1 MKRIIIVGAGAAGM
15 LAAIHAKTK
24 DNQVILIERN
34 TNCGK
39 KILITGNGKCNY
51 LNDDFNISHY
61 RSDNLEFLENI
72 ITEENKK
79 LLISEFKKI
88 GIEPKIKNGYYYPMS
103 NTSVSI
109 QNALLLTLK
118 QKGIEIITNT
128 TITDIKKINNKFI
141 LNDKFT
147 CDKLIIAAGSS
158 ACPKCGT
165 DGTIYDALKP
175 LGLKIKKPL
184 PALVQ
189 LKSEGKFLKE
199 WAGIRCDCELSLFE
213 NDKLIKKSIGEVQLT
228 DYGISGI
235 CTFQLSSDCIRG
247 LDSGKKEVIKINF
260 LPDIKDFDTFY
271 LNRVKLLKGRNDI
284 ELFEGLI
291 NYKLLY
297 VLFKHNKNIKE
308 ALTSFSLEITGYNGF
323 DKAQVASGGIKLTEI
338 NDNFECKNIKDLY
351 IIGEALDVDG
361 DCGGY
366 NLAFAFLSGIIAGE
380 SIKNDW
386 SKTSK
391 S

>member
-79 LLISEFKKI
+79 LLIFEFKKI

-103 NTSVSI
+103 NTSISI

-380 SIKNDW
+380 SIKND
-386 SKTSK
+386 
-391 S
+391 

>member
-24 DNQVILIERN
+24 YNQVILIERN

-103 NTSVSI
+103 NTSISI

-199 WAGIRCDCELSLFE
+199 WAGIRCDCELSLYE

-247 LDSGKKEVIKINF
+247 LDSGKKEVIKMNF

-380 SIKNDW
+380 SIKND
-386 SKTSK
+386 
-391 S
+391 

>member
-103 NTSVSI
+103 NTSISI

-199 WAGIRCDCELSLFE
+199 WAGIRCDCELSLYE

-351 IIGEALDVDG
+351 IVGEALDVDG

-380 SIKNDW
+380 SIKND
-386 SKTSK
+386 
-391 S
+391 

>member
-79 LLISEFKKI
+79 LLIFEFKKI

-103 NTSVSI
+103 NTSISI

-118 QKGIEIITNT
+118 QKEIEIITNT

-199 WAGIRCDCELSLFE
+199 WAGIRCDCELSLYE

-247 LDSGKKEVIKINF
+247 LDSGKKEVIKMNF

-351 IIGEALDVDG
+351 IIGETLDVDG

-380 SIKNDW
+380 NIKND
-386 SKTSK
+386 
-391 S
+391 

>member
-247 LDSGKKEVIKINF
+247 LDSGKKEVIKMNF

-351 IIGEALDVDG
+351 IVGEALDVDG

-380 SIKNDW
+380 NIKND
-386 SKTSK
+386 
-391 S
+391 

>member
-88 GIEPKIKNGYYYPMS
+88 GIEPKIKNGYYYAMS
-103 NTSVSI
+103 NTSISI

-118 QKGIEIITNT
+118 QKEIEIITNT

-199 WAGIRCDCELSLFE
+199 WAGIRCDCELSLYE

-247 LDSGKKEVIKINF
+247 LDSGKKEVIKMNF

-380 SIKNDW
+380 SIKND
-386 SKTSK
+386 
-391 S
+391 

>member
-79 LLISEFKKI
+79 LLIFEFKKI

-103 NTSVSI
+103 NTSISI

-118 QKGIEIITNT
+118 QKEIEIITNT

-199 WAGIRCDCELSLFE
+199 WAGIRCDCELSLYE

-247 LDSGKKEVIKINF
+247 LDSGKKEVIKMNF

-380 SIKNDW
+380 NIKND
-386 SKTSK
+386 
-391 S
+391 

>member
-61 RSDNLEFLENI
+61 RSDNLEFLENV

-199 WAGIRCDCELSLFE
+199 WAGIRCDCELSLYE

-351 IIGEALDVDG
+351 IIGETLDVDG

-380 SIKNDW
+380 SIKND
-386 SKTSK
+386 
-391 S
+391 

>member
-61 RSDNLEFLENI
+61 RSDNLEFLENV

-103 NTSVSI
+103 NTSISI

-247 LDSGKKEVIKINF
+247 LDSGKKEVIKMNF

-380 SIKNDW
+380 SIKND
-386 SKTSK
+386 
-391 S
+391 

>member
-1 MKRIIIVGAGAAGM
+1 MKRIIIVGAGASGM

-51 LNDDFNISHY
+51 LNDDFNICHY

-103 NTSVSI
+103 NTSISI

-118 QKGIEIITNT
+118 EKGIEVITNT

-165 DGTIYDALKP
+165 DGTIYNVLKP

-199 WAGIRCDCELSLFE
+199 WAGIRCDCELSLYE

-247 LDSGKKEVIKINF
+247 LEYGKKEVIKINF

-271 LNRVKLLKGRNDI
+271 QNRIKLLKGRNDI

-297 VLFKHNKNIKE
+297 VLFKHNKNVKE
-308 ALTSFSLEITGYNGF
+308 ALTNFSLEITGYNGF

-351 IIGEALDVDG
+351 IIGETLDVDG

-366 NLAFAFLSGIIAGE
+366 NLAFAFLSGIIAGD
-380 SIKNDW
+380 SVKND
-386 SKTSK
+386 
-391 S
+391 

>member
-79 LLISEFKKI
+79 LLIFEFKKI

-103 NTSVSI
+103 NTSISI

-199 WAGIRCDCELSLFE
+199 WAGIRCDCELSLYE

-247 LDSGKKEVIKINF
+247 LDSGKKEVIKMNF

-351 IIGEALDVDG
+351 IVGEALDVDG

-380 SIKNDW
+380 NIKND
-386 SKTSK
+386 
-391 S
+391 

>member
-88 GIEPKIKNGYYYPMS
+88 GIEPRIKNGYYYPMS
-103 NTSVSI
+103 NTSISI

-247 LDSGKKEVIKINF
+247 LDSGKKEVIKMNF

-380 SIKNDW
+380 SIKND
-386 SKTSK
+386 
-391 S
+391 

>member
-199 WAGIRCDCELSLFE
+199 WAGIRCDCELSLYE

-247 LDSGKKEVIKINF
+247 LDSGKKEVIKMNF

-351 IIGEALDVDG
+351 IVGEALDVDG

-380 SIKNDW
+380 SIKND
-386 SKTSK
+386 
-391 S
+391 

>member
-79 LLISEFKKI
+79 LLIFEFKKI

-103 NTSVSI
+103 NTSISI

-247 LDSGKKEVIKINF
+247 LDSGKKEVIKMNF

-351 IIGEALDVDG
+351 IVGEALDVDG

-380 SIKNDW
+380 NIKND
-386 SKTSK
+386 
-391 S
+391 

>member
-199 WAGIRCDCELSLFE
+199 WAGIRCDCELSLYE

-247 LDSGKKEVIKINF
+247 LDSGKKEVIKMNF

-380 SIKNDW
+380 SIKND
-386 SKTSK
+386 
-391 S
+391 

>member
-103 NTSVSI
+103 NTSISI

-351 IIGEALDVDG
+351 IIGETLDVDG

-380 SIKNDW
+380 NIKND
-386 SKTSK
+386 
-391 S
+391 

>member
-103 NTSVSI
+103 NTSISI

-199 WAGIRCDCELSLFE
+199 WAGIRCDCELSLYE

-247 LDSGKKEVIKINF
+247 LDSGKKEVIKMNF

-380 SIKNDW
+380 STKND
-386 SKTSK
+386 
-391 S
+391 

>member
-24 DNQVILIERN
+24 YNQVILIERN

-103 NTSVSI
+103 NTSISI

-380 SIKNDW
+380 SIKND
-386 SKTSK
+386 
-391 S
+391 

>member
-88 GIEPKIKNGYYYPMS
+88 GKEPKIKNGYYYPMS
-103 NTSVSI
+103 NTSISI

-118 QKGIEIITNT
+118 QKEIEIITNT

-199 WAGIRCDCELSLFE
+199 WAGIRCDCELSLYE

-247 LDSGKKEVIKINF
+247 LDSGKKEVIKMNF

-380 SIKNDW
+380 SIKND
-386 SKTSK
+386 
-391 S
+391 

>member
-380 SIKNDW
+380 SVKND
-386 SKTSK
+386 
-391 S
+391 

>member
-103 NTSVSI
+103 NTSISI

-199 WAGIRCDCELSLFE
+199 WAGIRCDCELSLYE

-351 IIGEALDVDG
+351 IVGEALDVDG

-380 SIKNDW
+380 NIKND
-386 SKTSK
+386 
-391 S
+391 

>member
-103 NTSVSI
+103 NTSISI

-147 CDKLIIAAGSS
+147 CNKLIIAAGSS

-247 LDSGKKEVIKINF
+247 LDSGKKEVIKMNF

-338 NDNFECKNIKDLY
+338 NDNFECKNIKD
-351 IIGEALDVDG
+351 VDG
-361 DCGGY
+361 DGGGY

-380 SIKNDW
+380 SIKND
-386 SKTSK
+386 
-391 S
+391 

>member
-380 SIKNDW
+380 SIKND
-386 SKTSK
+386 
-391 S
+391 

>member
-103 NTSVSI
+103 NTSISI

-199 WAGIRCDCELSLFE
+199 WAGIRCDCELSLYE

-380 SIKNDW
+380 NIKND
-386 SKTSK
+386 
-391 S
+391 

>member
-103 NTSVSI
+103 NTSISI

-199 WAGIRCDCELSLFE
+199 WAGIRCDCELSLYE

-247 LDSGKKEVIKINF
+247 LDSGKKEVIKMNF

-308 ALTSFSLEITGYNGF
+308 ALTSFSLVITGYNGF

-380 SIKNDW
+380 SIKND
-386 SKTSK
+386 
-391 S
+391 

>member
-103 NTSVSI
+103 NTSISI

-199 WAGIRCDCELSLFE
+199 WAGIRCDCELSLYE

-247 LDSGKKEVIKINF
+247 LDSGKKEVIKMNF

-308 ALTSFSLEITGYNGF
+308 AITSFSLEITGYNGF

-351 IIGEALDVDG
+351 IVGEALDVDG

-380 SIKNDW
+380 SIKND
-386 SKTSK
+386 
-391 S
+391 

>member
-247 LDSGKKEVIKINF
+247 LDSGKKEAIKINF

-380 SIKNDW
+380 SIKND
-386 SKTSK
+386 
-391 S
+391 

>member
-15 LAAIHAKTK
+15 LAAIHAKTI

-72 ITEENKK
+72 ITEENKN
-79 LLISEFKKI
+79 LIISEFKKM

-103 NTSVSI
+103 NTSISI

-128 TITDIKKINNKFI
+128 TIADIKKINNKFI

-199 WAGIRCDCELSLFE
+199 WTGIRCDCELSLFE

-380 SIKNDW
+380 SIKND
-386 SKTSK
+386 
-391 S
+391 

>member
-103 NTSVSI
+103 NTSISI

-128 TITDIKKINNKFI
+128 TITNIKKINNKFI

-199 WAGIRCDCELSLFE
+199 WAGIRCDCELSLYE

-247 LDSGKKEVIKINF
+247 LDSGKKEVIKMNF

-380 SIKNDW
+380 SIKND
-386 SKTSK
+386 
-391 S
+391 

>member
-24 DNQVILIERN
+24 YNQVILIERN

-103 NTSVSI
+103 NTSISI

-199 WAGIRCDCELSLFE
+199 WAGIRCDCELSLYE

-351 IIGEALDVDG
+351 IVGEALDVDG

-380 SIKNDW
+380 NIKND
-386 SKTSK
+386 
-391 S
+391 

>member
-1 MKRIIIVGAGAAGM
+1 MNEH
-15 LAAIHAKTK
+15 L
-24 DNQVILIERN
+24 
-34 TNCGK
+34 
-39 KILITGNGKCNY
+39 
-51 LNDDFNISHY
+51 
-61 RSDNLEFLENI
+61 
-72 ITEENKK
+72 
-79 LLISEFKKI
+79 
-88 GIEPKIKNGYYYPMS
+88 KN
-103 NTSVSI
+103 
-109 QNALLLTLK
+109 
-118 QKGIEIITNT
+118 
-128 TITDIKKINNKFI
+128 NNKFI

-380 SIKNDW
+380 SIKND
-386 SKTSK
+386 
-391 S
+391 

>member
-79 LLISEFKKI
+79 ILISEFKKI

-103 NTSVSI
+103 NTSISI

-199 WAGIRCDCELSLFE
+199 WAGIRCDCELSLYE

-380 SIKNDW
+380 SIKND
-386 SKTSK
+386 
-391 S
+391 

>member
-51 LNDDFNISHY
+51 LNDDFNLSHY

-103 NTSVSI
+103 NTSISI

-323 DKAQVASGGIKLTEI
+323 DIAQVASGGIKLTEI

-380 SIKNDW
+380 SIKND
-386 SKTSK
+386 
-391 S
+391 

>member
-103 NTSVSI
+103 NTSISI

-199 WAGIRCDCELSLFE
+199 WAGIRCDCELSLYE

-247 LDSGKKEVIKINF
+247 LDSGKKEVIKMNF

-380 SIKNDW
+380 SIKND
-386 SKTSK
+386 
-391 S
+391 

>member
-103 NTSVSI
+103 NTSISI

-175 LGLKIKKPL
+175 LELKIKKPL

-308 ALTSFSLEITGYNGF
+308 ALTSFRLEITGYNGF

-338 NDNFECKNIKDLY
+338 NDDFECKNIKDLY
-351 IIGEALDVDG
+351 IIGETLDVDG

-380 SIKNDW
+380 SIKND
-386 SKTSK
+386 
-391 S
+391 

>member
-61 RSDNLEFLENI
+61 RSDNLEFLKNI

-79 LLISEFKKI
+79 LLISELKKI

-199 WAGIRCDCELSLFE
+199 WAGIRCDCELSLYE

-247 LDSGKKEVIKINF
+247 LDSGKKEVIKMNF

-351 IIGEALDVDG
+351 IVGEALDVDG

-380 SIKNDW
+380 SIKND
-386 SKTSK
+386 
-391 S
+391 

>member
-51 LNDDFNISHY
+51 LNDDFTISHY

-103 NTSVSI
+103 NTSISI

-118 QKGIEIITNT
+118 QKEIEIITNT

-380 SIKNDW
+380 SIKND
-386 SKTSK
+386 
-391 S
+391 

>member
-79 LLISEFKKI
+79 LLIFEFKKI

-199 WAGIRCDCELSLFE
+199 WAGIRCDCELSLYE

-247 LDSGKKEVIKINF
+247 LDSGKKEVIKMNF

-351 IIGEALDVDG
+351 IVGEALDVDG

-380 SIKNDW
+380 NIKND
-386 SKTSK
+386 
-391 S
+391 